1 MTSLYAAAWRRTV
14 SGETGQ
20 QEQRQPTGEAAAET
34 QERSREI
41 QRIFGELLAAA
52 QKLSYELATLDHK
65 QAYSADEL
73 RDLFT
78 AAREVV
84 MATKKFHKFLERYA
98 RG

>member
-1 MTSLYAAAWRRTV
+1 MSGDVQQQSLQPSQADVTV
-14 SGETGQ
+14 EL
-20 QEQRQPTGEAAAET
+20 
-34 QERSREI
+34 QERSREL

-65 QAYSADEL
+65 QSYGSDEL
-73 RDLFT
+73 KDLLS

-84 MATKKFHKFLERYA
+84 MATKKFHRFLERYA

>member
-1 MTSLYAAAWRRTV
+1 V
-14 SGETGQ
+14 SGEAAQHQ
-20 QEQRQPTGEAAAET
+20 QQPPGAEAAIEA
-34 QERSREI
+34 QERSREL

-65 QAYSADEL
+65 QSYTAEEL
-73 RDLFT
+73 KDLFA

-98 RG
+98 RS